1 MKFNRGVALGT
12 SLVLILAACGG
23 SSSSSRSRNGVM
35 QDCFE
40 SVDALKLAVK
50 PSFDT
55 YNEGVALLSQVE
67 NDLKIVTAEDN
78 ALRKAVPQELIDARK
93 AWEALDDAGLD
104 RGLKKQADDLYRLAF
119 QKAQLARNGGGNSG
133 ALEEESDI
141 LLGQFEEKYDQYW
154 KEYVKTKTALN
165 KYNSLLAIRADETTA
180 SWKRVLTARENLK
193 TVTDA
198 LVESKAAYEEFATAT
213 VCAVL
218 SAGDSEFS
226 AEESSTSTTRVT
238 YQFEEDTIDPTGTV
252 PAISGGDSE
261 GSDEEISTSSSAPK
275 FQFNDEPLIELQPLP
290 PVILRSADGENMSRP
305 TSPPT
310 TAFVR
315 PMFIFEEDGPLP
327 SLREVTIPTLP
338 ALSEKSIPTVPEV
351 QQTIPEIISNI
362 TIPNNIINNINQNIN
377 NNIFLIQNY
386 ITNYDKKLVNIIKN
400 DDTLINIINNYVIT
414 NKIILTNNIQNIEID
429 KFIKNYTIQNKNILN
444 NTIPTNTVEE
454 NVGPNKI
461 IPPYCYVD
469 NKQIP
474 IQIITI
480 PTNTPVTIPTHNEN
494 NIIPITNLDMTIS
507 NKNQI
512 VTIIQVPSMKREPL
526 LGTGSTTSTLAV
538 PAPEQNGRAVFVS
551 VAGFDSS
558 SPVTVSVAE
567 TNTPI
572 ATFETDKNGQAS
584 EQFVIPDSVQSS
596 SVHLVVSGNNDKQ
609 QSVVMPVPLALA
621 LKKSST
627 PTKES
632 EVSSST
638 SAVSTG
644 ETAVNDSTA
653 PTDTVAPTDTNVTAP
668 MESSSSNRMIWLWLL
683 LLILVVFAGVY
694 RYISRKK

>member
-23 SSSSSRSRNGVM
+23 SSSSSRSRNSVA
-35 QDCFE
+35 QYCFE
-40 SVDALKLAVK
+40 SVDALTLAVK
-50 PSFDT
+50 PFFDT
-55 YNEGVALLSQVE
+55 YNEGIAFLSQVE
-67 NDLKIVTAEDN
+67 NDLKAVTADHD
-78 ALRKAVPQELIDARK
+78 AMRADVPQELTEAEK
-93 AWEALDDAGLD
+93 AWEALDKAGLD
-104 RGLKKQADDLYRLAF
+104 KSLKKQMDDLYLLAF
-119 QKAQLARNGGGNSG
+119 KKESLARNGGGDFETLRKE
-133 ALEEESDI
+133 ADT
-141 LLGQFEEKYDQYW
+141 LLGQYQEKSS
-154 KEYVKTKTALN
+154 EYMVEYLRTKTALDR
-165 KYNSLLAIRADETTA
+165 YNSLLTKRADETTA
-180 SWKRVLTARENLK
+180 SWNRVLVAQANLK

-198 LVESKAAYEEFATAT
+198 LTTSRAAYEEYETAT

-218 SAGDSEFS
+218 GTGDSEFS
-226 AEESSTSTTRVT
+226 AEESSTSTTRAT
-238 YQFEEDTIDPTGTV
+238 YQFEEDPIDPTGTV

-261 GSDEEISTSSSAPK
+261 GPVEEASTSSSPK
-275 FQFNDEPLIELQPLP
+275 FQFNDEPFIKLLPLP
-290 PVILRSADGENMSRP
+290 PVILRSADGENTSRP

-315 PMFIFEEDGPLP
+315 PMFIFEEDGPIP
-327 SLREVTIPTLP
+327 SLEEVKIPTVP
-338 ALSEKSIPTVPEV
+338 ALPEKSIPTVPEV
-351 QQTIPEIISNI
+351 QPTIPQIISNI

-377 NNIFLIQNY
+377 SNIVLIQNY
-386 ITNYDKKLVNIIKN
+386 ITNYDEKLIYIIKN

-454 NVGPNKI
+454 NVNPNKI

-480 PTNTPVTIPTHNEN
+480 PTNIPVTIPTLNEN

-507 NKNQI
+507 NENQL
-512 VTIIQVPSMKREPL
+512 VTIIQVPNKNRKSIIDSK
-526 LGTGSTTSTLAV
+526 STTSTIA
-538 PAPEQNGRAVFVS
+538 ASSPEQNGRAVYVA

-558 SPVTVSVAE
+558 TPVTVSVAE
-567 TNTPI
+567 SNTSI

-584 EQFVIPDSVQSS
+584 AQIVIPDSVQTS

-627 PTKES
+627 PTKKS
-632 EVSSST
+632 DVSTTSST
-638 SAVSTG
+638 LSAG
-644 ETAVNDSTA
+644 DTAVNNS
-653 PTDTVAPTDTNVTAP
+653 VAPSGTTVTAP

-683 LLILVVFAGVY
+683 LFILVVFAGAY
-694 RYISRKK
+694 RYFSRKK